1 MPVLEGTGGQH
12 AATQAGE
19 ANGRFIVS
27 IRIMQHV
34 WENGPEDRG
43 ELLVLLAL
51 ADFADEKRSRP
62 GHNDSKADRI
72 EFYRQIAAS

>member
-1 MPVLEGTGGQH
+1 
-12 AATQAGE
+12 
-19 ANGRFIVS
+19 
-27 IRIMQHV
+27 MQHV

-43 ELLVLLAL
+43 ELLVLLAI